1 MSLCSI
7 FHLLRTLLLLPRTHI
22 PYHLPQDYTYGWESD
37 RQCQRFRQGS
47 RSAKIHFTMLC
58 RLSCG
63 RKNAY
68 SVHKLEERTDG
79 FVTTDKEA
87 DGKESDLSATDDR
100 TEVQETNKGTDSD
113 RCCWCHY
120 RIELHITTD
129 YFFIS
134 DNENHYVPP
143 ERWICQCEARA
154 HWKAPPF
161 LRFSVA
167 YVQRG
172 IMETHF
178 QRVQLWVFRVA
189 CCPGSSC
196 GTCSGCP
203 LCSWDTTSSLAH
215 STQCSP
221 GWPTVILT
229 WVTHLSDAWKCN
241 FLLISCQRQST
252 TFFFSLVHI
261 LLTCSVSQ
269 YTNAFGMAQLCGVLC
284 APWNGLIMD
293 RHRGKPLKPGK
304 SIAALTWAHLQC
316 GRLFF

>member
-1 MSLCSI
+1 M
-7 FHLLRTLLLLPRTHI
+7 
-22 PYHLPQDYTYGWESD
+22 
-37 RQCQRFRQGS
+37 
-47 RSAKIHFTMLC
+47 K
-58 RLSCG
+58 
-63 RKNAY
+63 
-68 SVHKLEERTDG
+68 
-79 FVTTDKEA
+79 
-87 DGKESDLSATDDR
+87 
-100 TEVQETNKGTDSD
+100 
-113 RCCWCHY
+113 
-120 RIELHITTD
+120 
-129 YFFIS
+129 
-134 DNENHYVPP
+134 
-143 ERWICQCEARA
+143 
-154 HWKAPPF
+154 
-161 LRFSVA
+161 
-167 YVQRG
+167 
-172 IMETHF
+172 THF

-221 GWPTVILT
+221 GWPTMILT

-252 TFFFSLVHI
+252 TFFFSLVRI

-269 YTNAFGMAQLCGVLC
+269 YTNAFAMAQLCGVLC

-316 GRLFF
+316 GRLFSYRTTSAPEGQTEEEADLHSSYLSLFLTGLQCVAFSVCASVPVLPLQYLTFALQVLNRSFLYGGNAAFISIAWVQHGYRFTSFDAIINNTKKSFQLWKPPFISAFHPTTLGSCMVWWCVYQQWSLCCSTLASLWSKGL